1 MTEQEVQGLVDDV
14 KDLIEQNAR
23 GHIANL
29 LTDLHPA
36 DIADLLDKFSEEN
49 RRYIFELLDTEVASD
64 VILEVEDAHRES
76 LLERMDEH
84 RLSEIVEEMD
94 SDDATDIVGEL
105 PSDVAEAILESID
118 KQDSDEVKELL
129 KYPEE
134 SAGGIMALE
143 FVSVQQTA
151 TVAEAIEQIR
161 KAAEEISEIYNVY
174 VTDEHG
180 ILTGVLP
187 LRQLII
193 SSPTTK
199 ISAIM
204 ETDVMS
210 VTSDMDQEEV
220 ANIVGKYDLV
230 AVPVVNNQGN
240 LVGRI
245 TIDDIIDVLEEEV
258 SEDISK
264 MVGTD
269 EEEIGETSALKVAG
283 WRLPWIITSLCGG
296 VLSGII
302 ISRFKETLG
311 PLLALAFFIPVI
323 TAMGGNIGLQS
334 SSMTVR
340 GLATGEID
348 MHHLMR
354 RLWRELRIGI
364 LMGIICGGAVSL
376 VVFLWLRNE
385 LLGIIVGGAMFCAIT
400 VAATLGILV
409 PIFFNKLK
417 VDPALASGPFVT
429 MSNDI
434 TGLVIYF
441 GLASLLLKWT
451 GVG

>member
-1 MTEQEVQGLVDDV
+1 MVDDV